1 MAIRRGNTGSEV
13 KEIQELLGIT
23 VDGDFGPATQKAV
36 IAFQQKYNLTADGI
50 VGPITLSTLKSNPQT
65 LSTLDYFIKTVDL
78 IDLQVNTAQIE
89 GGQFLVVTDIS
100 DTNNTGFDVTVFT
113 DNTRTNQQT
122 TIAYPDAIRDGLTRQ
137 DVFERT
143 YIILYPNL
151 GPNETYPI
159 LKTNPSFGAVQ
170 LEEVTVTPKDN
181 QKKNA
186 SDFIKKQ
193 SPFTSVIDSNDI
205 NTATSEDAKPQGLQ
219 RLGKLIVKLYLKLK
233 DLFLPQIKA
242 LILSYGI
249 SQLDKAIAEG
259 LSNID
264 ELKEKFCP
272 TPERLEALILQRNN
286 LAGVLN
292 NTGSQL
298 DTISAGVNFSGQ
310 FAELLQALV
319 SGLKGA
325 QFVLNQAA
333 KFIALIPGAIVALIT
348 DLGTIADTNLTKN
361 DGTPIIPKIKAIV
374 TAVAPPFA
382 LIQQIILQC
391 VVLLDQLDELIL
403 LCAPDATL
411 TPTSATIDGIVATQL
426 IAENTNTGN
435 TYKGFILE
443 IETRAYTPKVD
454 QSRAVGKNNQGIISI
469 TTDYSFAS
477 NPNVLIDELK
487 FIIDRDNLKAY

>member
-13 KEIQELLGIT
+13 KEIQQLLGIT

-36 IAFQQKYNLTADGI
+36 IVFQQKYNLTADGI

-65 LSTLDYFIKTVDL
+65 LLTLDYFIKTVDS
-78 IDLQVNTAQIE
+78 IDIQVNTAQIE

-122 TIAYPDAIRDGLTRQ
+122 TIAYPDAIRDRLTRQ

-159 LKTNPSFGAVQ
+159 LTTNPSFGAVQ

-186 SDFIKKQ
+186 QNAADKENTITVKVDPNQ
-193 SPFTSVIDSNDI
+193 I
-205 NTATSEDAKPQGLQ
+205 NENTPNDAKPQGLQ
-219 RLGKLIVKLYLKLK
+219 RLGKLIVDLVLKLK
-233 DLFLPQIKA
+233 NLFLPQIQA

-259 LSNID
+259 LSNPN

-272 TPERLEALILQRNN
+272 IPERLEALILQRNN
-286 LAGVLN
+286 LAEVLN
-292 NTGSQL
+292 NTGAQL

-310 FAELLQALV
+310 FAQLLQALV
-319 SGLKGA
+319 NGLKGA
-325 QFVLNQAA
+325 EFILNQAA
-333 KFIALIPGAIVALIT
+333 KLIPLIPGAIVST
-348 DLGTIADTNLTKN
+348 VNDLGTIADVTLTQP
-361 DGTPIIPKIKAIV
+361 DGTPIIPKIKSIV
-374 TAVAPPFA
+374 TSVAPPFA
-382 LIQQIILQC
+382 LIQQVILQC
-391 VVLLDQLDELIL
+391 VTLLDQLDELIL
-403 LCAPDATL
+403 LCAPNATL
-411 TPTSATIDGIVATQL
+411 TPTSNTIDGIVATQL
-426 IAENTNTGN
+426 IAENTETGN
-435 TYKGFILE
+435 TYKGFTLE
-443 IETRAYTPKVD
+443 IETRAFTPKVD
-454 QSRAVGKNNQGIISI
+454 QNRAVGKNNQGIVLIN
-469 TTDYSFAS
+469 TDYSFAS

>member
-1 MAIRRGNTGSEV
+1 MAYFLTPDPTLSLNTAKVADGRILIAILIDENNPSLGW
-13 KEIQELLGIT
+13 EIEIFNDQGDLETTLEYPTLET
-23 VDGDFGPATQKAV
+23 VDAAIQSA
-36 IAFQQKYNLTADGI
+36 YLE
-50 VGPITLSTLKSNPQT
+50 L
-65 LSTLDYFIKTVDL
+65 
-78 IDLQVNTAQIE
+78 
-89 GGQFLVVTDIS
+89 
-100 DTNNTGFDVTVFT
+100 
-113 DNTRTNQQT
+113 
-122 TIAYPDAIRDGLTRQ
+122 YPDEENQPFIAG
-137 DVFERT
+137 
-143 YIILYPNL
+143 NL
-151 GPNETYPI
+151 LASVT
-159 LKTNPSFGAVQ
+159 

-193 SPFTSVIDSNDI
+193 SSIPSEDNLVPQI
-205 NTATSEDAKPQGLQ
+205 NENTPNDAKPQGLQ
-219 RLGKLIVKLYLKLK
+219 RLGKLIVNLVLKLK
-233 DLFLPQIKA
+233 NLFLPQIKA

-286 LAGVLN
+286 LTEVLN
-292 NTGSQL
+292 NTGAQL

-325 QFVLNQAA
+325 EFILNQAA
-333 KFIALIPGAIVALIT
+333 KLIPLIPGAVVSAVN
-348 DLGTIADTNLTKN
+348 DLGTIADTTLTKN
-361 DGTPIIPKIKAIV
+361 DGTPKIPKIKAIV
-374 TAVAPPFA
+374 TSVAPPFA

-391 VVLLDQLDELIL
+391 VALLDQLDELIL

-411 TPTSATIDGIVATQL
+411 IATSDTIDGIVATQL

>member
-1 MAIRRGNTGSEV
+1 MTIRQGDKGPEV
-13 KEIQELLGIT
+13 ARVQKLLGIII
-23 VDGDFGPATQKAV
+23 DGDFSPATQIAV
-36 IAFQQKYNLTADGI
+36 ETFQQENNLTVDGI
-50 VGPITLSTLKSNPQT
+50 VGPATLQALEANP
-65 LSTLDYFIKTVDL
+65 
-78 IDLQVNTAQIE
+78 NE
-89 GGQFLVVTDIS
+89 
-100 DTNNTGFDVTVFT
+100 
-113 DNTRTNQQT
+113 
-122 TIAYPDAIRDGLTRQ
+122 
-137 DVFERT
+137 
-143 YIILYPNL
+143 IILESKNL
-151 GPNETYPI
+151 SPI
-159 LKTNPSFGAVQ
+159 VVR
-170 LEEVTVTPKDN
+170 EERN
-181 QKKNA
+181 QN
-186 SDFIKKQ
+186 FINKQ
-193 SPFTSVIDSNDI
+193 SSIPSLDNLVPQI
-205 NTATSEDAKPQGLQ
+205 NENAPEDAKPQGLQ
-219 RLGKLIVKLYLKLK
+219 RLGKLIVKLCLKLK

-298 DTISAGVNFSGQ
+298 DTISSAVNFSGN

-348 DLGTIADTNLTKN
+348 DLGTIADTTLTKN

-374 TAVAPPFA
+374 TSVAPPFA

-391 VVLLDQLDELIL
+391 VALLDKLDELIL
-403 LCAPDATL
+403 LCAPNATL

-454 QSRAVGKNNQGIISI
+454 QNRAVGKNNFGIVMIF
-469 TTDYSFAS
+469 TDYSFAS
-477 NPNVLIDELK
+477 DPNVLIDELK

>member
-1 MAIRRGNTGSEV
+1 MTIRQGDKGPEV
-13 KEIQELLGIT
+13 ARVQKLLGIII
-23 VDGDFGPATQKAV
+23 DGDFSPATQIAV
-36 IAFQQKYNLTADGI
+36 ETFQQENNLTVDGI
-50 VGPITLSTLKSNPQT
+50 VGPATLQALEANP
-65 LSTLDYFIKTVDL
+65 
-78 IDLQVNTAQIE
+78 NE
-89 GGQFLVVTDIS
+89 
-100 DTNNTGFDVTVFT
+100 
-113 DNTRTNQQT
+113 
-122 TIAYPDAIRDGLTRQ
+122 
-137 DVFERT
+137 
-143 YIILYPNL
+143 IILESKNL
-151 GPNETYPI
+151 SPI
-159 LKTNPSFGAVQ
+159 VVR
-170 LEEVTVTPKDN
+170 EERN
-181 QKKNA
+181 QN
-186 SDFIKKQ
+186 FINKQ
-193 SPFTSVIDSNDI
+193 SSIPSLDNLVPQI
-205 NTATSEDAKPQGLQ
+205 NENAPEDAKPQGLQ
-219 RLGKLIVKLYLKLK
+219 RLGKLIVKLCLKLK

-298 DTISAGVNFSGQ
+298 DTISSAVNFSGN
-310 FAELLQALV
+310 FAELLQSLV

-348 DLGTIADTNLTKN
+348 DLGTIADTTLFKS
-361 DGTPIIPKIKAIV
+361 DGTPIIPKIQSIV
-374 TAVAPPFA
+374 TSVAPPFA
-382 LIQQIILQC
+382 LIQSLILQC
-391 VVLLDQLDELIL
+391 VELLDRLDELIL
-403 LCAPDATL
+403 LCAPNATL

-454 QSRAVGKNNQGIISI
+454 QNRAVGKNNFGIVMIF
-469 TTDYSFAS
+469 TDYSFAS
-477 NPNVLIDELK
+477 DPNVLIDELK

>member
-1 MAIRRGNTGSEV
+1 MTIRQGDKGPEV
-13 KEIQELLGIT
+13 ARVQKLLGIII
-23 VDGDFGPATQKAV
+23 DGDFSPATQIAV
-36 IAFQQKYNLTADGI
+36 ETFQQENNLTVDGI
-50 VGPITLSTLKSNPQT
+50 VGPATLQALEANP
-65 LSTLDYFIKTVDL
+65 
-78 IDLQVNTAQIE
+78 NE
-89 GGQFLVVTDIS
+89 
-100 DTNNTGFDVTVFT
+100 
-113 DNTRTNQQT
+113 
-122 TIAYPDAIRDGLTRQ
+122 
-137 DVFERT
+137 
-143 YIILYPNL
+143 IILESKNL
-151 GPNETYPI
+151 SPI
-159 LKTNPSFGAVQ
+159 VVR
-170 LEEVTVTPKDN
+170 EERN
-181 QKKNA
+181 QN
-186 SDFIKKQ
+186 FINKQ
-193 SPFTSVIDSNDI
+193 SSIPSLDNLVPQI
-205 NTATSEDAKPQGLQ
+205 NENAPEDAKPQGLQ
-219 RLGKLIVKLYLKLK
+219 RLGKLIVKLCLKLK

-298 DTISAGVNFSGQ
+298 DTISSAVNFSGN

-348 DLGTIADTNLTKN
+348 DLGTIADTTLFKS
-361 DGTPIIPKIKAIV
+361 DGTPIIPKIQSIV
-374 TAVAPPFA
+374 TSVAPPFA
-382 LIQQIILQC
+382 LIQSLILQC
-391 VVLLDQLDELIL
+391 VELLDRLDELIL
-403 LCAPDATL
+403 LCAPNATL

-454 QSRAVGKNNQGIISI
+454 QNRAVGKNNFGIVMIF
-469 TTDYSFAS
+469 TDYSFAS
-477 NPNVLIDELK
+477 DPNVLIDELK

>member
-1 MAIRRGNTGSEV
+1 MAYILTPDLTLSLNTAEVVDGRILIALLIDENNPSLGWKVEIFDAEGNFELTLEYPGV
-13 KEIQELLGIT
+13 ELLDT
-23 VDGDFGPATQKAV
+23 VIQNA
-36 IAFQQKYNLTADGI
+36 Y
-50 VGPITLSTLKSNPQT
+50 LK
-65 LSTLDYFIKTVDL
+65 
-78 IDLQVNTAQIE
+78 
-89 GGQFLVVTDIS
+89 
-100 DTNNTGFDVTVFT
+100 
-113 DNTRTNQQT
+113 
-122 TIAYPDAIRDGLTRQ
+122 
-137 DVFERT
+137 
-143 YIILYPNL
+143 LYPNEDNQPFIAGNLLTSQTL
-151 GPNETYPI
+151 G
-159 LKTNPSFGAVQ
+159 
-170 LEEVTVTPKDN
+170 EVTVIGSKVPDPVIIRESRL
-181 QKKNA
+181 
-186 SDFIKKQ
+186 SDRIQKQ
-193 SPFTSVIDSNDI
+193 SSIPSEDNLVPQI
-205 NTATSEDAKPQGLQ
+205 NENTPNDAKPQGLQ
-219 RLGKLIVKLYLKLK
+219 RLGKLIVNLVLKLK
-233 DLFLPQIKA
+233 NLFLPQIKA

-298 DTISAGVNFSGQ
+298 DTISSAVNFSGN

-348 DLGTIADTNLTKN
+348 DLGTIADTTLFKS
-361 DGTPIIPKIKAIV
+361 DGTPIIPKIQSIV
-374 TAVAPPFA
+374 TSVAPPFA
-382 LIQQIILQC
+382 LIQSLILQC
-391 VVLLDQLDELIL
+391 VELLDRLDELIL
-403 LCAPDATL
+403 LCAPNATL

-454 QSRAVGKNNQGIISI
+454 QNRAVGKNNFGIVMIF
-469 TTDYSFAS
+469 TDYSFAS
-477 NPNVLIDELK
+477 DPNVLIDELK